1 MTAKELLDLSL
12 GELDDSAIVFLK
24 DKLVGDY
31 LDFSYV
37 DPESFDRAV
46 FMEKLCDYLEKVEL
60 KTGDSINVILQKYM
74 SGMKNLAG
82 KRVARE
88 VRVKKGEP
96 HKPVPRAREYY
107 EKARDIRYSKDP
119 SFEQRIEFVKIIL
132 CLYMSEINEKNYMI
146 FDFDDSV
153 ESINIDRI
161 LLSMKS
167 EVVEGRVGRKKMFDL
182 TSKYGIDMCTLILT
196 IIFYVYMIN
205 HKTETAEE
213 EKDDSEDS
221 K

>member
-1 MTAKELLDLSL
+1 
-12 GELDDSAIVFLK
+12 
-24 DKLVGDY
+24 
-31 LDFSYV
+31 
-37 DPESFDRAV
+37 
-46 FMEKLCDYLEKVEL
+46 
-60 KTGDSINVILQKYM
+60 
-74 SGMKNLAG
+74 
-82 KRVARE
+82 
-88 VRVKKGEP
+88 
-96 HKPVPRAREYY
+96 
-107 EKARDIRYSKDP
+107 
-119 SFEQRIEFVKIIL
+119 
-132 CLYMSEINEKNYMI
+132 MI

-196 IIFYVYMIN
+196 IIFYVYIIN